1 VSTRKPRR
9 ARGAGVAAH
18 VALGL
23 YPPAWRAR
31 YSDEVRALLEDSGAG
46 LRAAASLAWHA
57 VPAWA
62 WPARHLHDR
71 QGRMRASL
79 ATTGT
84 AWALLAGLAAV
95 FVQLAQAQG
104 SSQALTLARYPVIQ
118 WSYWVF
124 DGAVIISVLAVAA
137 GGVPL
142 WLRMFR
148 DARGARRPRELACL
162 LAPVAVPAAY
172 LAASAAIAGLVRQP
186 AARVVPWQPRPV
198 ADLANGMIGPWWFLA
213 LVVAG
218 LAAAVV
224 SAAGP
229 GLALRRLRPDGPAV
243 VLAARAAGLAAA
255 AMGLA
260 GAASIVAAVG
270 LYLWAPADAGYREG
284 WQLAVYL
291 PAVLLAAGVAVTS
304 AARGIRAAREPAV
317 ALPRSGFPLRAAGIP
332 ERLWKLLY
340 PPPH

>member
-1 VSTRKPRR
+1 MSVRQPRQ
-9 ARGAGVAAH
+9 ARGADVLAR

-31 YSDEVRALLEDSGAG
+31 HGDEVRALLEDSGAG
-46 LRAAASLAWHA
+46 VRAAVSLAWHA
-57 VPAWA
+57 LPAWA

-71 QGRMRASL
+71 PGRMRASL
-79 ATTGT
+79 ATAGI

-104 SSQALTLARYPVIQ
+104 SSQALTLARHPVIQ

-124 DGAVIISVLAVAA
+124 DGAVIIAVLAVAA

-148 DARGARRPRELACL
+148 DARAARRPRELACL
-162 LAPVAVPAAY
+162 LAPVAVPAVY
-172 LAASAAIAGLVRQP
+172 LAASTAIVGLVRQP

-218 LAAAVV
+218 FAAAVV

-255 AMGLA
+255 AMALA

-270 LYLWAPADAGYREG
+270 LYRWAPADAGYHEG

-291 PAVLLAAGVAVTS
+291 PAVLLAAGVALVS

-317 ALPRSGFPLRAAGIP
+317 A
-332 ERLWKLLY
+332 
-340 PPPH
+340 

>member
-1 VSTRKPRR
+1 VSARQPRR
-9 ARGAGVAAH
+9 ARGAGVLAR

-31 YSDEVRALLEDSGAG
+31 YGDEVRALLEDSGAG
-46 LRAAASLAWHA
+46 MRAAVSLAWHA

-71 QGRMRASL
+71 PGRMRASL
-79 ATTGT
+79 ATGGM
-84 AWALLAGLAAV
+84 AWVLLAGLAAV
-95 FVQLAQAQG
+95 FVQLALAQG
-104 SSQALTLARYPVIQ
+104 SSQTLTLARHPLIQ

-148 DARGARRPRELACL
+148 AARARRPRELACL
-162 LAPVAVPAAY
+162 IAPVAVPAVY
-172 LAASAAIAGLVRQP
+172 LAASTAVAGLVRQP

-218 LAAAVV
+218 FVAAVV
-224 SAAGP
+224 SAAGL
-229 GLALRRLRPDGPAV
+229 GLALRRLRPEGPAV
-243 VLAARAAGLAAA
+243 VLAARAVGLAAA

-291 PAVLLAAGVAVTS
+291 SAVLLAAGVAIIS

-317 ALPRSGFPLRAAGIP
+317 A
-332 ERLWKLLY
+332 
-340 PPPH
+340 